1 MKMMTA
7 EITLSELHRCRERL
21 RKKIAQKNTDTLK
34 FCVELFLLRRYGFE
48 ICHCLFVLT

>member
-21 RKKIAQKNTDTLK
+21 RKKIVQKNTDRLK
-34 FCVELFLLRRYGFE
+34 FYVDLFPLRQHRFE
-48 ICHCLFVLT
+48 I